1 MEKIFMKLIIS
12 IAIGAI
18 VGLIAEQQ
26 NKVIKYYV
34 IAGEPALI
42 PISKAIYDEGVL
54 KDSSKYLKEEIFN
67 TQLFFYYGGL
77 SGAGLIIILLL
88 PNLINRSSN
97 VKRSFKIGDSIEY
110 DL

>member
-1 MEKIFMKLIIS
+1 MEKIFIKLIIS

-34 IAGEPALI
+34 IAGEPTLI
-42 PISKAIYDEGVL
+42 PISKAIYDDGVL
-54 KDSSKYLKEEIFN
+54 KDSSKYLREEIFN
-67 TQLFFYYGGL
+67 AQVFFYYGGL

-97 VKRSFKIGDSIEY
+97 VKRSFKKGDSIEF